1 VSVLPNN
8 IRRIHS
14 WSELGDV
21 IENGIEWLIL
31 GCASHFLFAELFCVL
46 KGFMLGVIGLKSDE
60 GANWL
65 RILIIVSFISNFLVD
80 LLVELEH
87 FFIAHGLDHLASS
100 REQKDE
106 VLVVVGESDVAHVHL
121 ELRVDV
127 RIENLFELLGGFR
140 LIVQLQE

>member
-1 VSVLPNN
+1 M
-8 IRRIHS
+8 
-14 WSELGDV
+14 
-21 IENGIEWLIL
+21 
-31 GCASHFLFAELFCVL
+31 F
-46 KGFMLGVIGLKSDE
+46 GVIGLKSDE

-65 RILIIVSFISNFLVD
+65 RILIIVSFISNFLVH

-87 FFIAHGLDHLASS
+87 LFIAHGLDHLASS

-106 VLVVVGESDVAHVHL
+106 VLVVVGESDVAHMHL
-121 ELRVDV
+121 ELWVDV